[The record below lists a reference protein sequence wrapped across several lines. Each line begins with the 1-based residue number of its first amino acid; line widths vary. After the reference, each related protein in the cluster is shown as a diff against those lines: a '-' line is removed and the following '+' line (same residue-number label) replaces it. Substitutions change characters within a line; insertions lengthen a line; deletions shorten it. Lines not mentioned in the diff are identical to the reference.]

1 MKTQEAIRKS
11 CENCKFFSFRYYRT
25 EYKFSLAL
33 GEGVCGVRKYTEEE
47 RAKLPFGFVCDK
59 WRQRVCAETDISA
72 IKDELAEITSR
83 LIVIVKTLS
92 K

>member
-11 CENCKFFSFRYYRT
+11 CENCNFFSFRYYRT

-47 RAKLPFGFVCDK
+47 RAKLPFGFVCVK
-59 WRQRVCAETDISA
+59 LFYSLSFSSISGFFA
-72 IKDELAEITSR
+72 LRFFAKY
-83 LIVIVKTLS
+83 LIR
-92 K
+92 